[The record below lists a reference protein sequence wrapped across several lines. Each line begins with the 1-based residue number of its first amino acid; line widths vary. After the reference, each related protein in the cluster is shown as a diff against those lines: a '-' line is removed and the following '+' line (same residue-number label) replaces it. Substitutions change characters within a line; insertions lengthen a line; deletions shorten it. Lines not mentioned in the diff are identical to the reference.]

1 MHETRTDEVLSN
13 VRDLTSEIGI
23 IAYSKSNK
31 NIFKKLFKEYNL
43 EFYPLMVKNTFA
55 YVWKDHPLAD
65 RAEISLEELRE
76 YPCVSFDQSSDND
89 FYLSEEALGNYEFD
103 KLIKSNDRATS
114 SEIMAK
120 LNGYSIGTGIMTES
134 VTLKDGF
141 VTIKLREED
150 PLTIGYIMRKNHELS
165 DIGKRYIEELNRYK
179 E

>member
-1 MHETRTDEVLSN
+1 
-13 VRDLTSEIGI
+13 
-23 IAYSKSNK
+23 
-31 NIFKKLFKEYNL
+31 
-43 EFYPLMVKNTFA
+43 
-55 YVWKDHPLAD
+55 
-65 RAEISLEELRE
+65 
-76 YPCVSFDQSSDND
+76 
-89 FYLSEEALGNYEFD
+89 
-103 KLIKSNDRATS
+103 
-114 SEIMAK
+114 MAK